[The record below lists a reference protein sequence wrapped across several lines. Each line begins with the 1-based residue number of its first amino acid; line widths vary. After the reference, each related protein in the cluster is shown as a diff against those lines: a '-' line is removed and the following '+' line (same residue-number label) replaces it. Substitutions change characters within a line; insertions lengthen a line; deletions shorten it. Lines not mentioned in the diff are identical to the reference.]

1 MEVNFAD
8 TTDGRTLRRW
18 SRLLLIL
25 ASLGM
30 GWSSFEIANALFGP
44 RFVVAFQTVSGL
56 KIMTEKDVT
65 VFDRAVLV
73 MISSLPVVCW
83 LYCLWQIFRL
93 SQTFSSGEIL
103 STRTVTRLERFGY
116 GLAAQGIA
124 DAFSLL
130 LMTSYMVYLKKSD
143 PPENLW
149 QNVVGSGF
157 LTSMVAA
164 VLLVVV
170 TRILRIGIRL
180 REESELTI

>member
-8 TTDGRTLRRW
+8 TKDGRTLRRW

-30 GWSSFEIANALFGP
+30 AWSLFEIANGMFGP
-44 RFVVAFQTVSGL
+44 RFAVGFQTVSGL
-56 KIMTEKDVT
+56 KVFTEKDFT
-65 VFDRAVLV
+65 VFDRTVLV
-73 MISSLPVVCW
+73 VIGALPVLCW

-116 GLAAQGIA
+116 GMAVQGIA
-124 DAFSLL
+124 EALSLL
-130 LMTSYMVYLKKSD
+130 LMTSYVIYSKKSD
-143 PPENLW
+143 PPEHLW
-149 QNVVGSGF
+149 QHLAGSGF
-157 LTSMVAA
+157 LTSMIAA

>member
-1 MEVNFAD
+1 MEVNFAE
-8 TTDGRTLRRW
+8 TTDGRILRRW

-25 ASLGM
+25 ALLGM
-30 GWSSFEIANALFGP
+30 AWCLFSISDAMFGP
-44 RFVVAFQTVSGL
+44 RFVVAFQTMSGL
-56 KIMTEKDVT
+56 IVITEKDLT
-65 VFDRAVLV
+65 EFDRAVLV
-73 MISSLPVVCW
+73 VIGALPVLCW

-116 GLAAQGIA
+116 GMAAQGIA
-124 DAFSLL
+124 EAVSIM
-130 LMTSYMVYLKKSD
+130 LMAWYVVYLKKSD
-143 PPENLW
+143 PPENDW
-149 QNVVGSGF
+149 QHVAGSGF
-157 LTSMVAA
+157 LTSMIAA